1 MIMIMLKGP
10 QERNAAIGIKN
21 SIFCPPTHT
30 WVLGMS
36 FLSAHFS
43 AWLHERIC
51 HCVSITKPFPGEF
64 HCFSNRIFVK
74 GLLFCLK
81 KVTKMNFWELYSTK
95 QLERERD
102 CLLSWYGKRCKRESP
117 PSLATRINSWRWRTT
132 VSHFCD
138 PHGAVPLLENMFGK
152 QLLVN
157 RCCLF
162 KKVLNTLIYLVFG
175 ICFFETGSYIA

>member
-102 CLLSWYGKRCKRESP
+102 CLLSWYGKHCKRENP
-117 PSLATRINSWRWRTT
+117 LSLATRINSWRWRNPF
-132 VSHFCD
+132 SHLCD
-138 PHGAVPLLENMFGK
+138 PHRASAPAWEHVRETATGK
-152 QLLVN
+152 QMS
-157 RCCLF
+157 
-162 KKVLNTLIYLVFG
+162 LVFKR
-175 ICFFETGSYIA
+175 F